1 MNPRIYLSILLS
13 SLFVSF
19 SFSQGIQKSGFVF
32 KPNDQGVQLIE
43 NGKPVF
49 FYQQKTKVLAGQYKV
64 NNYLHPL
71 YSLTGDTLTEESPKD
86 HPYHRGI
93 FWGWHQH
100 YIDNKSI
107 GEGWVFEGI
116 YQEVENVRTKIVKG
130 SAWFDLSVLWK
141 SSLYHNGE
149 PYIEEKTNIIVFPA
163 EQNIRKIDFEI
174 SLKGLVTGVQ
184 IGGADDEKGYGGF
197 CPRVKLPDGLVF
209 TSTNGPVKPQNTQIK
224 AGPWMDL
231 SGAYGKNGEIS
242 GLTILC
248 HNSTPNYPAPW
259 ILRQKASMQN
269 VVFPGR
275 ERISVQMDKPIIL
288 RYRLIIHN
296 GNAAG
301 VDLPKLQSEYNKMY
315 SNKK

>member
-1 MNPRIYLSILLS
+1 MKNRLFILVIFAFFIVLCS
-13 SLFVSF
+13 FSQEKQKTSF
-19 SFSQGIQKSGFVF
+19 SFKENGQGIE
-32 KPNDQGVQLIE
+32 LLE

-49 FYQQKTKVLAGQYKV
+49 FYQQQNKLLAGQYKV
-64 NNYLHPL
+64 SNYLHPL
-71 YSLTGDTLTEESPKD
+71 YSLSGDTLTEESPKD

-107 GEGWVFEGI
+107 GEGWIMEGI
-116 YQEVENVRTKIVKG
+116 YNDVVKVQKESSSG
-130 SAWFDLSVLWK
+130 NCRLDLSVLWK
-141 SSLYHNGE
+141 SSLYENGK
-149 PYIEEKTNIIVFPA
+149 PYIEEKTKIIVYPK

-174 SLKGLVTGVQ
+174 SLKALIPGVQ

-197 CPRVKLPDGLVF
+197 CPRVKLPDGLIF
-209 TSTNGPVKPQNTQIK
+209 TSTNGPIKPINTQIK

-231 SGAYGKNGEIS
+231 SGAFGKNGEIS

-248 HNSTPNYPAPW
+248 HPSTPNYPAPW

-275 ERISVQMDKPIIL
+275 EKINVPMDKPIVL

-296 GNAAG
+296 GNAAS
-301 VDLPKLQSEYNKMY
+301 VDLPKLQSEYEKIY
-315 SNKK
+315 SK

>member
-1 MNPRIYLSILLS
+1 MIYKLSVS
-13 SLFVSF
+13 VFFFVSF
-19 SFSQGIQKSGFVF
+19 FTCSFSQGTQKSAFVF
-32 KPNDQGVQLIE
+32 KENDQGVLLIE

-49 FYQQKTKVLAGQYKV
+49 FYQQKTKLLAGQYKV

-71 YSLTGDTLTEESPKD
+71 NSLAGDTLTEESPED

-107 GEGWVFEGI
+107 GEGWILEGI
-116 YQEVENVRTKIVKG
+116 YQDVVNVRKEIINDV
-130 SAWFDLSVLWK
+130 AQFNLSVLWK
-141 SSLYHNGE
+141 SKHFQNGK
-149 PYIEEKTNIIVFPA
+149 PYIEEKTKIIVYPK
-163 EQNIRKIDFEI
+163 EPNLRKIDFEI
-174 SLKGLVTGVQ
+174 SLKALVSGVQ

-197 CPRVKLPDGLVF
+197 CPRIKLPDGLIF

-231 SGAYGKNGEIS
+231 SGAYGRNGEIC
-242 GLTILC
+242 GLTMFC
-248 HNSTPNYPAPW
+248 HPSTPNYPAPW

-275 ERISVQMDKPIIL
+275 ERINVPMDKPIIL

-296 GNAAG
+296 GDAASL
-301 VDLPKLQSEYNKMY
+301 DLNEQQSEYEKMY
-315 SNKK
+315 GTK